1 MGEVHVE
8 VVRGNILNVLS
19 DAIVLPANTGLRE
32 GSGTSTAIFQAAGR
46 KQLTEACQKIGSCEE
61 GKAVVTP
68 GFDLK
73 ADYIVHTV
81 VPKWIDGRHGEYE
94 RLCASYLAALNAADI
109 LGCTSIS
116 FPLLGSGNNGYDL
129 ELAFEIAYQ
138 ALQKFDGH
146 VLETAYLV
154 IYGERA
160 AKLVAGKGINCVEL
174 PEAHVQTV
182 SASSDA
188 ALHKKGAVEQAI
200 AQVGEFLGKKENWD
214 AMLDVATKIV
224 KLILMFKNKK

>member
-1 MGEVHVE
+1 MSEVHVE
-8 VVRGNILNVLS
+8 VVRGNILNVLA

-32 GSGTSTAIFQAAGR
+32 GSGVSTAIFQAAGR
-46 KQLTEACQKIGSCEE
+46 KQLTEACQRIGSCEE

-68 GFDLK
+68 GFGLK

-81 VPKWIDGRHGEYE
+81 VPRWVDGRHGEYE

-129 ELAFEIAYQ
+129 DLAFEIAYQ
-138 ALQKFDGH
+138 TMQRFEGR

-160 AKLVAGKGINCVEL
+160 AKLATGKGINYVEL
-174 PEAHVQTV
+174 PEAYVQTGK
-182 SASSDA
+182 ASPNA

-200 AQVGEFLGKKENWD
+200 ARVGEFLGKKENWD
-214 AMLDVATKIV
+214 NMLDVANRIV
-224 KLILMFKNKK
+224 KLILMFK